1 MKEQKPKDGAPEK
14 EPKIKKLLKDKS
26 SVRKSILLQLVLSR
40 YTENNLHK
48 E

>member
-1 MKEQKPKDGAPEK
+1 MKEHKPKEK
-14 EPKIKKLLKDKS
+14 EPKLKKLLKDKS
-26 SVRKSILLQLVLSR
+26 SVKKSLLLQLVLTR